1 MEGIMGGFMNMK
13 MSAKLISIAAVA
25 IAFAAVIAVVGVV
38 GLNQLYTAD
47 QGLYNESMLP
57 IESMSTMYDELANQR
72 ICLSNAIIFRET
84 DPTFSKE
91 ERTALTEEK
100 EPNFVAA
107 METYH
112 SLTANDPAANE
123 IYEEMKAF
131 YFGDFAA
138 VKKVVTDAYD
148 ANASAEVLNAAQAAV
163 DSAASDMSDFVTAAM
178 EQNNTDAGSRLNSN
192 SNLYTVLVI
201 VLVAVAVAGIVV
213 SVLFALIASKMITK
227 PIVQIENAC
236 IQIAQTG
243 NYIFDDTLAAGMEK
257 SRHYRDEV
265 GRAIASFV
273 QLTDFVRDWAHEI
286 EGMANGDFTH
296 DFFSLGEKDMLGNA
310 MIKLQN
316 DMTVAFR
323 AIEEVTEM
331 VDSGASQ
338 IEVASQALASG
349 ATEQA
354 ATIEEFTATLEG
366 IIRKSSDNNE
376 LIREISAGS
385 LRIREDAERGSVLM
399 ADMTNAVSDISHASS
414 DIANVISVID
424 SIAFQTNIL
433 ALNAAVEAA
442 RAGSAGKG
450 FAVVAEEVRNLASK
464 SAEAAKNTSSL
475 IENAMAKADA
485 GARIAKDTAASLE
498 EIVSGVNSSAEAM
511 TTIAKTSHDQ
521 NDAMAE
527 MNVSIQ
533 QIAEV
538 TQRNSATAEESAAA
552 STELSNQSA
561 VLAKQVSRFHI
572 RAAQKT
578 PAEGK
583 LYLA

>member
-1 MEGIMGGFMNMK
+1 
-13 MSAKLISIAAVA
+13 
-25 IAFAAVIAVVGVV
+25 
-38 GLNQLYTAD
+38 
-47 QGLYNESMLP
+47 
-57 IESMSTMYDELANQR
+57 
-72 ICLSNAIIFRET
+72 
-84 DPTFSKE
+84 
-91 ERTALTEEK
+91 
-100 EPNFVAA
+100 
-107 METYH
+107 
-112 SLTANDPAANE
+112 
-123 IYEEMKAF
+123 
-131 YFGDFAA
+131 
-138 VKKVVTDAYD
+138 
-148 ANASAEVLNAAQAAV
+148 
-163 DSAASDMSDFVTAAM
+163 
-178 EQNNTDAGSRLNSN
+178 
-192 SNLYTVLVI
+192 
-201 VLVAVAVAGIVV
+201 
-213 SVLFALIASKMITK
+213 
-227 PIVQIENAC
+227 
-236 IQIAQTG
+236 
-243 NYIFDDTLAAGMEK
+243 
-257 SRHYRDEV
+257 
-265 GRAIASFV
+265 
-273 QLTDFVRDWAHEI
+273 
-286 EGMANGDFTH
+286 
-296 DFFSLGEKDMLGNA
+296 MLGNA

-323 AIEEVTEM
+323 AIEEVTQM

-385 LRIREDAERGSVLM
+385 LRIREDAERGSELM
-399 ADMTNAVSDISHASS
+399 SDMTNAVSDISNASS

-511 TTIAKTSHDQ
+511 TTIAKTSHEQ

-552 STELSNQSA
+552 STELSSQSA

-572 RAAQKT
+572 RAAQKI
-578 PAEGK
+578 PAEEK